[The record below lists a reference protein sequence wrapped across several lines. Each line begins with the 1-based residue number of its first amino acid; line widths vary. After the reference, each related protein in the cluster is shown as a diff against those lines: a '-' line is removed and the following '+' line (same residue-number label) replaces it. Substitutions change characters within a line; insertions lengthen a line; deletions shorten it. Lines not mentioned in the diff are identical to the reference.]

1 MSRERLQKILAG
13 EGVDSRRKCEQMI
26 VDGRVEVNGKILSDL
41 PVFADPDKD
50 EIKVDG
56 KKLKRT
62 AGVYYLL
69 NKPKGVICTN
79 KDPKGRRKA
88 IDLVKSDKHLVCVG
102 RLDVDTTGLIILTN
116 DKSLVNRLTH
126 PRYGLSKTYI
136 AKVKGKVTG
145 KQIEKLKKGVW
156 LSEGKTGKSAVKVL
170 QKGNNSSVLEIKI
183 SQGMN
188 RQVRRM
194 LARVGLDV
202 TSLKRSKIGK
212 INDKGIGVGKYRPLS
227 KKEVKYLKNVGK

>member
-1 MSRERLQKILAG
+1 
-13 EGVDSRRKCEQMI
+13 MI

-56 KKLKRT
+56 KKLKKT
-62 AGVYYLL
+62 ANVYYLL

-88 IDLVKSDKHLVCVG
+88 IDIVKSDKHLVCVG
-102 RLDVDTTGLIILTN
+102 RLDVDTTGLIVLTN

-126 PRYGLSKTYI
+126 PRYELSKTYI
-136 AKVKGKVTG
+136 ANVKGRVNG

-156 LSEGKTGKSAVKVL
+156 LSEGKTGKSSIKVL

-212 INDKGIGVGKYRPLS
+212 INDKGIGVGKYRPLG
-227 KKEVKYLKNVGK
+227 KKEIKYLKSIGKK